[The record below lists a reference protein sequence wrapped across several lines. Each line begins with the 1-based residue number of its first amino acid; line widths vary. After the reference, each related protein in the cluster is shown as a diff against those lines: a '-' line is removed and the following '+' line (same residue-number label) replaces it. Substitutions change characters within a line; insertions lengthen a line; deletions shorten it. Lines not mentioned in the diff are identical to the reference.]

1 MNNPKIVAV
10 DFDGC
15 LCSNKWPK
23 IGEPNWEAIHMLAA
37 CKADGGKVILWTCRE
52 GKMLEEAVL
61 WCLNRGLRFDAVNDN
76 LPELKEA
83 FGNNTRKV
91 YADEYW
97 DDRSVPV
104 IAGVNPHAGH
114 FVAFRKEEETDADKG
129 IIARIRKRFAK

>member
-1 MNNPKIVAV
+1 
-10 DFDGC
+10 
-15 LCSNKWPK
+15 
-23 IGEPNWEAIHMLAA
+23 MLAA

-83 FGNNTRKV
+83 FGNNTRKI

-104 IAGVNPHAGH
+104 IAGVNPNAGH
-114 FVAFRKEEETDADKG
+114 FVAFRKEEETDTDKG